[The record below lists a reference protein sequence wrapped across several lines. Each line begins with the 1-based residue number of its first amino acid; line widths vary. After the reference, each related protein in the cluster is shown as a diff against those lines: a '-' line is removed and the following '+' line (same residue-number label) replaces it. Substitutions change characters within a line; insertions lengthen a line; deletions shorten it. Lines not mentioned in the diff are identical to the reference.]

1 MDVGGSAGGR
11 CCERQERRGGLT
23 ISAQSRLGMQEAPRT
38 VSPGT
43 DTPFVKQ
50 QALDLRTWGG
60 ARRGAGRKPPGSR
73 RAGPHRARERFRGV
87 RPVHVSLRV
96 APHVWNLRSER
107 AFTVIHG
114 AIGALR
120 RRRGF
125 QVVQYAI
132 LGNHLHLIAEAE
144 GSARLSAGVR
154 ALTIR
159 VARGLN
165 RMMGRTGPVFEDRFH
180 AHVLRTP
187 TEARNAARYVAN
199 NYRNHLAR
207 EGLAVPAA
215 AADRYSSDAGRAPR
229 NRQLE
234 FWPDAVTSPPRSWL
248 MRGAAVSASSTRS
261 SRATQP
267 DDDPAAA

>member
-38 VSPGT
+38 VSPGA

-132 LGNHLHLIAEAE
+132 QGNHLHLIAEAE

-165 RMMGRTGPVFEDRFH
+165 RTHGSGLRGPLPRACASDADGGEERRPIRGQQLSEPSRARRARSPGRGGGPLLVRRGPS
-180 AHVLRTP
+180 AAKQAAGVLAGRGHQP
-187 TEARNAARYVAN
+187 TEVVA
-199 NYRNHLAR
+199 H
-207 EGLAVPAA
+207 
-215 AADRYSSDAGRAPR
+215 AGRCGER
-229 NRQLE
+229 FVDSLQ
-234 FWPDAVTSPPRSWL
+234 SCH
-248 MRGAAVSASSTRS
+248 
-261 SRATQP
+261 
-267 DDDPAAA
+267 PARR